1 MNQIMSRFFA
11 STLALALIIATP
23 SFADDDD
30 EHIPTL
36 AVSGTAV
43 VTAAPDQ
50 ASIRLAVV
58 SEGEDASDVARDNAR
73 LTKAVIRALIAA
85 GANEDDI
92 ETAGFSVQ
100 PMYDY
105 NRQREGKPPTIIGY
119 RVSNEA
125 LVKTLDLDKTG
136 ELIGAG
142 IEAGANKVNS
152 LQFTLRDNTAQR
164 AEAIAIATAGAR
176 ADALALAAAAGI
188 KLAGVHRIDLVPTY
202 VQPIQR
208 EYLGRSAVAM
218 ESSAPPINPGDIEV
232 RAQVNITYRIE
243 G

>member
-1 MNQIMSRFFA
+1 MNQIMRRFFA
-11 STLALALIIATP
+11 CTLALTAIFATP
-23 SFADDDD
+23 SFADDD

-36 AVSGTAV
+36 TVSGAAV

-50 ASIRLAVV
+50 ATIRLAVIT
-58 SEGEDASDVARDNAR
+58 ENEEASDAARANAR
-73 LTKAVIRALIAA
+73 LMKSVIRALIAA
-85 GANEDDI
+85 GADENDI

-105 NRQREGKPPTIIGY
+105 SRQRDGKPPTIIGY

-125 LVKTLDLDKTG
+125 LVTTLDLDKTG
-136 ELIGAG
+136 DLIGAG

-164 AEAIAIATAGAR
+164 AEAIAIATAAAR
-176 ADALALAAAAGI
+176 ADARALAAAAGI
-188 KLAGVHRIDLVPTY
+188 ELAGVHRIDLVPSY
-202 VQPIQR
+202 PQPVNR
-208 EYLGRSAVAM
+208 EYVGRAAVAM
-218 ESSAPPINPGDIEV
+218 ESAAPPINPGDIEV
-232 RAQVNITYRIE
+232 RATVNLVYRIE